1 MLSMICQM
9 GKRVI
14 YCRHKGTLIYNLKEL
29 TLHLKSIYS
38 SASAQPLLGLIELK
52 TQGTLY
58 IYNLILSHI
67 FHPKISIVIRRN
79 CINHWY
85 KTRDCLYMLFLALW
99 AVAHITQQRVQ
110 DTLLLLLI
118 QITYV
123 IYAVWSWPL
132 SLPRL
137 VRIPSKFILCDTKIL
152 IELSC
157 SISNPNGRD
166 RNHAGSWCASY
177 P

>member
-1 MLSMICQM
+1 MICQT

-14 YCRHKGTLIYNLKEL
+14 YCRHKGTLIYNLVWFNIDC
-29 TLHLKSIYS
+29 IYS

-85 KTRDCLYMLFLALW
+85 KTRDCLYMLFWHMSSGTNNSATGIKHI
-99 AVAHITQQRVQ
+99 VASVNS
-110 DTLLLLLI
+110 DF
-118 QITYV
+118 
-123 IYAVWSWPL
+123 
-132 SLPRL
+132 L
-137 VRIPSKFILCDTKIL
+137 VRLCEVL
-152 IELSC
+152 LSAKTQHKMSGLC
-157 SISNPNGRD
+157 
-166 RNHAGSWCASY
+166 
-177 P
+177 